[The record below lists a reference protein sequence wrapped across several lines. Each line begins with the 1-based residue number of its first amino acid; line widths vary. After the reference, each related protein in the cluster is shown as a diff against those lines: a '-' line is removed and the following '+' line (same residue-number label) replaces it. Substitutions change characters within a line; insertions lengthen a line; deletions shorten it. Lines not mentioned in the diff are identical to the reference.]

1 MESIVFKVAK
11 FLLRYLQEIKNKSSY
26 VDVVF
31 NQFLKLF
38 EAIVYST
45 TQSSALTSVFIQLQ
59 FLGLFFK
66 WVVGGWVQY

>member
-31 NQFLKLF
+31 NQFLNLF

-45 TQSSALTSVFIQLQ
+45 TQSSALASVFIQLQ

-66 WVVGGWVQY
+66 WVVGAWVQY